1 MDWVLGVK
9 VVGWPIVGSELVETG
24 ESTPLGGLFL

>member
-9 VVGWPIVGSELVETG
+9 VVGWPIVWSELGETV